1 MLNPELKLNPKIFES
16 DVEEK
21 PIRDGY
27 GEALMELGEKNPNI
41 VVLTADLAESTRV
54 HKFAEKWP
62 ERFIE
67 CGIAEQNMA
76 GIAAGLAVSGKIP
89 FISSYA
95 TFSPGKNWETIRT
108 TIVYNEANVKIA
120 GHHAGIVTGP
130 DGATHQATEDIAI
143 MRCLPNIKII
153 SPCDAIE
160 ARKATLYAAEIY
172 GPVYIRFVRDKTPV
186 ITTEETPFRFGKI
199 EYFWVPRINADS
211 ERIDADLERTDVD
224 NKDDGKLLFED
235 LTYKLRGCVFKVYN
249 TIGKGH
255 KESVYKKALE
265 EEFKKQGLVYKSEP
279 KIDVTYEDKL
289 VGVYRPDFIIEDKI
303 ILEIKVKDFLTNED
317 EFQVYSYLKATKY
330 KLSLLINF
338 GFKKLEIKRILN
350 TKLNTN
356 PHESLSY
363 PNKSV
368 GINPHESISYSHKSA
383 GIDPHESVQYPHKS
397 VVAIFAT
404 GHLVYQALLA
414 AKELEEEG
422 INTYVLNV
430 HTIKPLDIETIFE
443 VASKVKGIVTVED
456 HQVAGGMGSA
466 IAEVLVQ
473 PRINTD
479 SKRINADK
487 NIPRIN
493 ADKNI
498 PRINAD
504 SERMDA
510 DYINEKNQHL
520 SVQNPHRSVVP
531 PMIFIGLQDT
541 FGESGSMKDLLR
553 KYKMDKEAIKE
564 AVKRLIE
571 L

>member
-27 GEALMELGEKNPNI
+27 GEALMELGEKNPNV

-199 EYFWVPRINADS
+199 EYFWVPQINADTTQINAD
-211 ERIDADLERTDVD
+211 EVIPRINTDTTQMNAGEDNALLYGDLTYRIRKCIFEVD
-224 NKDDGKLLFED
+224 NK
-235 LTYKLRGCVFKVYN
+235 
-249 TIGKGH
+249 IGKGH
-255 KESVYKKALE
+255 KELIYKNALAEELSKANIE
-265 EEFKKQGLVYKSEP
+265 YKREP
-279 KIDVTYEDKL
+279 SIEIKYDNKL
-289 VGVYRPDFIIEDKI
+289 VGIYRPDFLIEDKV
-303 ILEIKVKDFLTNED
+303 ILEIKAKRSLTNED
-317 EFQVYSYLKATKY
+317 KYQAFSYLRATKY
-330 KLSLLINF
+330 KLLLLVNF
-338 GFKKLEIKRILN
+338 GFEKLEIKRIINEKNNNPRQSALN
-350 TKLNTN
+350 RR
-356 PHESLSY
+356 S
-363 PNKSV
+363 
-368 GINPHESISYSHKSA
+368 
-383 GIDPHESVQYPHKS
+383 S

-422 INTYVLNV
+422 IDTYVLNV

-466 IAEVLVQ
+466 IAEVLVNADYFG
-473 PRINTD
+473 PNTD
-479 SKRINADK
+479 ISDK
-487 NIPRIN
+487 NN
-493 ADKNI
+493 K
-498 PRINAD
+498 
-504 SERMDA
+504 
-510 DYINEKNQHL
+510 HL
-520 SVQNPHRSVVP
+520 SEQSVLSPKKSVFVVP
-531 PMIFIGLQDT
+531 PIIFIGLQDT

-564 AVKRLIE
+564 AVKRLIRSAD
-571 L
+571 

>member
-1 MLNPELKLNPKIFES
+1 MLNPELKLNPKIFDS
-16 DVEEK
+16 DVEQK

-27 GEALMELGEKNPNI
+27 GEALMELGEKNPNV

-76 GIAAGLAVSGKIP
+76 GIAAGLAVCGKIP

-95 TFSPGKNWETIRT
+95 NFSPGKNWETIRT

-120 GHHAGIVTGP
+120 GHHSGIITGP

-143 MRCLPNIKII
+143 TRCWPNIKVI

-160 ARKATLYAAEIY
+160 AKKATLYAAEIY

-199 EYFWVPRINADS
+199 ETYWIPRIDADS
-211 ERIDADLERTDVD
+211 ERINAD
-224 NKDDGKLLFED
+224 NKGNGKLLFED
-235 LTYKLRGCVFKVYN
+235 LTYKIRGCVFKVYN

-255 KESVYKKALE
+255 KESIYKKALE
-265 EEFKKQGLVYKSEP
+265 EEFKNQGLVYKSEP
-279 KIDVTYEDKL
+279 RIDVTYEDKL

-338 GFKKLEIKRILN
+338 GFKELEIKRILN
-350 TKLNTN
+350 TKFNT
-356 PHESLSY
+356 
-363 PNKSV
+363 
-368 GINPHESISYSHKSA
+368 
-383 GIDPHESVQYPHKS
+383 DPHESVSYPHKSAETDPYESVQYPNKS

-422 INTYVLNV
+422 IETYVLNV

-466 IAEVLVQ
+466 IAEVLVNANLCEL
-473 PRINTD
+473 RTNLYENNTN
-479 SKRINADK
+479 KYE
-487 NIPRIN
+487 P
-493 ADKNI
+493 
-498 PRINAD
+498 
-504 SERMDA
+504 ERHLHKDT
-510 DYINEKNQHL
+510 NQYKQDIVREG
-520 SVQNPHRSVVP
+520 SFQVRDGSYP
-531 PMIFIGLQDT
+531 PIIFIGLQDT
-541 FGESGSMKDLLR
+541 FGESGSMQDLLR

-564 AVKRLIE
+564 AVKRLIRSADKRGF
-571 L
+571 

>member
-16 DVEEK
+16 EVEQK

-67 CGIAEQNMA
+67 CGVAEQNMA

-89 FISSYA
+89 FISSFA

-160 ARKATLYAAEIY
+160 AKKATLYAAEIY

-199 EYFWVPRINADS
+199 EYFWIPRINADTTQMNAD
-211 ERIDADLERTDVD
+211 EVIPRINADTTQMNADEN
-224 NKDDGKLLFED
+224 NKTLLYKD
-235 LTYKLRGCVFKVYN
+235 LTYKIRKCIFEVDNK
-249 TIGKGH
+249 IGKGH
-255 KESVYKKALE
+255 KELIYKNALAEELSKAKIE
-265 EEFKKQGLVYKSEP
+265 YKREP
-279 KIDVTYEDKL
+279 SIEIKYDNKL
-289 VGVYRPDFIIEDKI
+289 VGIYRPDFLIEDKV
-303 ILEIKVKDFLTNED
+303 ILEIKAKRSITNED
-317 EFQVYSYLKATKY
+317 EYQAFSYLRATKY
-330 KLSLLINF
+330 KLLLLVNF
-338 GFKKLEIKRILN
+338 GFEKLEIKRIINEKNNNPRQSALN
-350 TKLNTN
+350 RR
-356 PHESLSY
+356 S
-363 PNKSV
+363 
-368 GINPHESISYSHKSA
+368 
-383 GIDPHESVQYPHKS
+383 S

-422 INTYVLNV
+422 IETYVLNV
-430 HTIKPLDIETIFE
+430 HTIKPLDVETIFE
-443 VASKVKGIVTVED
+443 VAGKVKGIVTVED

-466 IAEVLVQ
+466 ISEVLV
-473 PRINTD
+473 
-479 SKRINADK
+479 NADYADLTQTMQN
-487 NIPRIN
+487 NIS
-493 ADKNI
+493 
-498 PRINAD
+498 D
-504 SERMDA
+504 SSA
-510 DYINEKNQHL
+510 FL
-520 SVQNPHRSVVP
+520 SAKSASYSAEFAFKVP
-531 PMIFIGLQDT
+531 PIIFIGLQDT
-541 FGESGSMKDLLR
+541 FGESGSMQDLLR

>member
-1 MLNPELKLNPKIFES
+1 MLNPELKLNPKIFDS
-16 DVEEK
+16 DVEQK

-27 GEALMELGEKNPNI
+27 GEALMELGEKNPNVI
-41 VVLTADLAESTRV
+41 VLTADLAESTRV

-108 TIVYNEANVKIA
+108 TIIYNEANVKIA
-120 GHHAGIVTGP
+120 GHHSGIVTGP

-143 MRCLPNIKII
+143 TRCWPDIKVI

-160 ARKATLYAAEIY
+160 AKKATLYAAEIY

-199 EYFWVPRINADS
+199 EYFWIPRINADTT
-211 ERIDADLERTDVD
+211 RMNADED
-224 NKDDGKLLFED
+224 NTLLYGD
-235 LTYKLRGCVFKVYN
+235 LTYKIRKCIFEVDNK
-249 TIGKGH
+249 IGKGH
-255 KESVYKKALE
+255 KE
-265 EEFKKQGLVYKSEP
+265 LVYKNALAEELSKANIEYKREP
-279 KIDVTYEDKL
+279 SIEIKYENKL
-289 VGVYRPDFIIEDKI
+289 VGIYRPDFLIEDKV
-303 ILEIKVKDFLTNED
+303 ILEIKAKRSITNED
-317 EFQVYSYLKATKY
+317 KYQAFSYLRATNY
-330 KLSLLINF
+330 KLLLLVNF
-338 GFKKLEIKRILN
+338 GFERLEIKRIINEKNNYPRESALN
-350 TKLNTN
+350 QR
-356 PHESLSY
+356 S
-363 PNKSV
+363 
-368 GINPHESISYSHKSA
+368 
-383 GIDPHESVQYPHKS
+383 S

-422 INTYVLNV
+422 IETYVLNV
-430 HTIKPLDIETIFE
+430 HTIKPLDVETIFE
-443 VASKVKGIVTVED
+443 VANKVKGIVTVED

-466 IAEVLVQ
+466 IAEVLV
-473 PRINTD
+473 
-479 SKRINADK
+479 
-487 NIPRIN
+487 
-493 ADKNI
+493 
-498 PRINAD
+498 NAD
-504 SERMDA
+504 SFGPNTDIS
-510 DYINEKNQHL
+510 DKNNKNL
-520 SVQNPHRSVVP
+520 SEQSVLSPKKSVFVVP
-531 PMIFIGLQDT
+531 PIIFIGLRDT
-541 FGESGSMKDLLR
+541 FGESGSMHDLLK

>member
-16 DVEEK
+16 EFEQK

-27 GEALMELGEKNPNI
+27 GEALMELGEKNPNV

-67 CGIAEQNMA
+67 CGIAEQNMV
-76 GIAAGLAVSGKIP
+76 GIAAGLAISGKIP

-108 TIVYNEANVKIA
+108 TIIYNEANVKIA
-120 GHHAGIVTGP
+120 GHHSGIVTGP

-143 MRCLPNIKII
+143 TRCWPNIKVI

-160 ARKATLYAAEIY
+160 AKKATLYAAEIY

-199 EYFWVPRINADS
+199 ECFWVPRINTDS
-211 ERIDADLERTDVD
+211 ERINAD
-224 NKDDGKLLFED
+224 NKGNGKLLFED
-235 LTYKLRGCVFKVYN
+235 LTYKIRGCVFNVYN
-249 TIGKGH
+249 TIGKSH

-279 KIDVTYEDKL
+279 RIDVTYEDKL
-289 VGVYRPDFIIEDKI
+289 VGVYKPDFIIEDKI

-338 GFKKLEIKRILN
+338 GFKELEIKRILN
-350 TKLNTN
+350 TKLNTD
-356 PHESLSY
+356 PYGSVQY

-368 GINPHESISYSHKSA
+368 GI
-383 GIDPHESVQYPHKS
+383 DPHESVSYPNKS

-422 INTYVLNV
+422 IETYVLNV
-430 HTIKPLDIETIFE
+430 HTIKPLDVETIFE
-443 VASKVKGIVTVED
+443 VANKVKGIVTVED
-456 HQVAGGMGSA
+456 HQVTGGMGSA

-479 SKRINADK
+479 SE
-487 NIPRIN
+487 RIN

-504 SERMDA
+504 SKRINV
-510 DYINEKNQHL
+510 DYINDKNQHL
-520 SVQNPHRSVVP
+520 SAQNPHRSVVP
-531 PMIFIGLQDT
+531 PIIFIGLQDT
-541 FGESGSMKDLLR
+541 FGESGSMQDLLR

-564 AVKRLIE
+564 AVRQLI
-571 L
+571 

>member
-1 MLNPELKLNPKIFES
+1 
-16 DVEEK
+16 
-21 PIRDGY
+21 
-27 GEALMELGEKNPNI
+27 
-41 VVLTADLAESTRV
+41 
-54 HKFAEKWP
+54 
-62 ERFIE
+62 
-67 CGIAEQNMA
+67 
-76 GIAAGLAVSGKIP
+76 
-89 FISSYA
+89 
-95 TFSPGKNWETIRT
+95 
-108 TIVYNEANVKIA
+108 
-120 GHHAGIVTGP
+120 
-130 DGATHQATEDIAI
+130 
-143 MRCLPNIKII
+143 
-153 SPCDAIE
+153 
-160 ARKATLYAAEIY
+160 
-172 GPVYIRFVRDKTPV
+172 
-186 ITTEETPFRFGKI
+186 
-199 EYFWVPRINADS
+199 
-211 ERIDADLERTDVD
+211 
-224 NKDDGKLLFED
+224 
-235 LTYKLRGCVFKVYN
+235 
-249 TIGKGH
+249 
-255 KESVYKKALE
+255 LE

-289 VGVYRPDFIIEDKI
+289 VGVYRPDFIIENKI

-356 PHESLSY
+356 PHES
-363 PNKSV
+363 P
-368 GINPHESISYSHKSA
+368 SYSHKSA

-473 PRINTD
+473 PRINAD
-479 SKRINADK
+479 SKRINAD
-487 NIPRIN
+487 
-493 ADKNI
+493 
-498 PRINAD
+498 
-504 SERMDA
+504 
-510 DYINEKNQHL
+510 YINDKNQHL
-520 SVQNPHRSVVP
+520 SVQNPRRSVVP

>member
-1 MLNPELKLNPKIFES
+1 MLNPELKLNPKIFDS
-16 DVEEK
+16 DVEQK

-41 VVLTADLAESTRV
+41 IVLTADLAESTRV

-67 CGIAEQNMA
+67 CGVAEQNMA

-89 FISSYA
+89 FISSFA

-108 TIVYNEANVKIA
+108 TIVYNDANVKIA
-120 GHHAGIVTGP
+120 GHHAGIATGP

-199 EYFWVPRINADS
+199 EYFWIPRINADY
-211 ERIDADLERTDVD
+211 ERINADNRG
-224 NKDDGKLLFED
+224 NGKLLFED
-235 LTYKLRGCVFKVYN
+235 LTYKIRGCVFKVYN

-265 EEFKKQGLVYKSEP
+265 EEFKKQGLVYKTEP

-356 PHESLSY
+356 PHESVSY
-363 PNKSV
+363 PN
-368 GINPHESISYSHKSA
+368 
-383 GIDPHESVQYPHKS
+383 KS

-422 INTYVLNV
+422 IETYVLNV

-443 VASKVKGIVTVED
+443 VANKVKGIVTVED

-473 PRINTD
+473 PRINSDSELINADENKPWINAD
-479 SKRINADK
+479 SKRINAD
-487 NIPRIN
+487 
-493 ADKNI
+493 
-498 PRINAD
+498 
-504 SERMDA
+504 
-510 DYINEKNQHL
+510 YINDKNQHL

-531 PMIFIGLQDT
+531 PIIFIGLQDT

>member
-1 MLNPELKLNPKIFES
+1 MLNPELKLNPKIFDS
-16 DVEEK
+16 DVEQK

-41 VVLTADLAESTRV
+41 IVLTADLAESTRV

-67 CGIAEQNMA
+67 CGVAEQNMA

-89 FISSYA
+89 FISSFA

-108 TIVYNEANVKIA
+108 TIVYNDANVKIA
-120 GHHAGIVTGP
+120 GHHAGIATGP

-199 EYFWVPRINADS
+199 EYFWIPRINADY
-211 ERIDADLERTDVD
+211 ERINADNRG
-224 NKDDGKLLFED
+224 NGKLLFED
-235 LTYKLRGCVFKVYN
+235 LTYKIRGCVFKVYN

-265 EEFKKQGLVYKSEP
+265 EEFKKQGLVYKTEP

-363 PNKSV
+363 P
-368 GINPHESISYSHKSA
+368 
-383 GIDPHESVQYPHKS
+383 HKS

-422 INTYVLNV
+422 IETYVLNV

-443 VASKVKGIVTVED
+443 VANKVKGIVTVED

-473 PRINTD
+473 PRINSDSELINADENKPWINAD
-479 SKRINADK
+479 SKRINAD
-487 NIPRIN
+487 
-493 ADKNI
+493 
-498 PRINAD
+498 
-504 SERMDA
+504 
-510 DYINEKNQHL
+510 YINDKNQHL

-531 PMIFIGLQDT
+531 PIIFIGLQDT

>member
-199 EYFWVPRINADS
+199 EYFWVPRINADFERINAGENIPQINADS

-363 PNKSV
+363 PNKS
-368 GINPHESISYSHKSA
+368 A
-383 GIDPHESVQYPHKS
+383 GIDPHESVSYPHKS

-493 ADKNI
+493 AD
-498 PRINAD
+498 

>member
-1 MLNPELKLNPKIFES
+1 MLNPELKLNPKIFDS

-27 GEALMELGEKNPNI
+27 GEALMELGEKNPNVI
-41 VVLTADLAESTRV
+41 VLTADLAESTRV

-108 TIVYNEANVKIA
+108 TIVYNDANVKIA

-143 MRCLPNIKII
+143 MRCLPNIKVI

-160 ARKATLYAAEIY
+160 AKKATLYAAEIY

-199 EYFWVPRINADS
+199 EYFWIPRINADTTQMNAD
-211 ERIDADLERTDVD
+211 EVIPRINANATRMNADEDNTLLYGDLTYRIRRCIFEVD
-224 NKDDGKLLFED
+224 NK
-235 LTYKLRGCVFKVYN
+235 
-249 TIGKGH
+249 IGKGH
-255 KESVYKKALE
+255 KELIYKNALAEELSKANIE
-265 EEFKKQGLVYKSEP
+265 YKREP
-279 KIDVTYEDKL
+279 SIEIKYDNKL
-289 VGVYRPDFIIEDKI
+289 VGIYRPDFLIEDKV
-303 ILEIKVKDFLTNED
+303 ILEIKAKRSLTNED
-317 EFQVYSYLKATKY
+317 KYQAFSYLRATKY
-330 KLSLLINF
+330 KLLLLVNF
-338 GFKKLEIKRILN
+338 GFEKLEIKRIINEKNNYPRQSVLN
-350 TKLNTN
+350 QR
-356 PHESLSY
+356 S
-363 PNKSV
+363 
-368 GINPHESISYSHKSA
+368 SA
-383 GIDPHESVQYPHKS
+383 
-397 VVAIFAT
+397 VAIFAT

-422 INTYVLNV
+422 IETYVLNV
-430 HTIKPLDIETIFE
+430 HTIKPLDVETIFE
-443 VASKVKGIVTVED
+443 IANKVKGIVTVED
-456 HQVAGGMGSA
+456 HQVTGGMGSA

-479 SKRINADK
+479 SERINADENKPLINADSKRINAD
-487 NIPRIN
+487 
-493 ADKNI
+493 
-498 PRINAD
+498 
-504 SERMDA
+504 
-510 DYINEKNQHL
+510 YINDKNQHL
-520 SVQNPHRSVVP
+520 SVQNPHRFGVP
-531 PMIFIGLQDT
+531 PIIFIGLQDT

-564 AVKRLIE
+564 AVKRLTISAD
-571 L
+571 